1 MSDDRIGRRQA
12 IFDGV
17 RRLQKR
23 CRDEGMQRV
32 LLAEL
37 QCRIES
43 KTVSLWRG
51 ATKEQRA
58 VSRFKAGRQVLG

>member
-1 MSDDRIGRRQA
+1 
-12 IFDGV
+12 
-17 RRLQKR
+17 
-23 CRDEGMQRV
+23 MQRV